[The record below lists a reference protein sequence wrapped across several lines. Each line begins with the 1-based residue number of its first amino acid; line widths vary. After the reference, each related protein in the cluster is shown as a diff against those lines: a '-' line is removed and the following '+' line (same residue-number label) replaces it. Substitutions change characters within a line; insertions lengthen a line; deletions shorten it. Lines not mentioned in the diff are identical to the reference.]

1 MAPLSG
7 ELLSLTT
14 DVGYDAAKGRPTW
27 LCIQKIRN
35 PQRCRMTCD
44 GSAFTNWWT
53 LPNGEI
59 QIATDVNFHPFRI
72 VEEAAS

>member
-1 MAPLSG
+1 
-7 ELLSLTT
+7 
-14 DVGYDAAKGRPTW
+14 
-27 LCIQKIRN
+27 
-35 PQRCRMTCD
+35 MTCD